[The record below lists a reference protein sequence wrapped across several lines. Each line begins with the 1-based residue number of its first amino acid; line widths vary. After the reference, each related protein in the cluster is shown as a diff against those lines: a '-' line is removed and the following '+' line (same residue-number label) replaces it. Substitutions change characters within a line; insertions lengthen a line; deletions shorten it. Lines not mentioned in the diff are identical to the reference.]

1 VFEINSQSEYQE
13 QIRRLFQS
21 EFPTNSVKTD
31 ADLLELITDAI
42 ISTGKVRLRPKP
54 SVESLYTI
62 RQHIS
67 SMMAAGEPIR
77 FLMPWGSEK
86 PGHLETVDKA
96 KEFTD
101 KAFASGSYDEVLQ
114 LAMTYCDV
122 S

>member
-1 VFEINSQSEYQE
+1 
-13 QIRRLFQS
+13 
-21 EFPTNSVKTD
+21 
-31 ADLLELITDAI
+31 
-42 ISTGKVRLRPKP
+42 
-54 SVESLYTI
+54 
-62 RQHIS
+62 
-67 SMMAAGEPIR
+67 
-77 FLMPWGSEK
+77 MPWGSEK